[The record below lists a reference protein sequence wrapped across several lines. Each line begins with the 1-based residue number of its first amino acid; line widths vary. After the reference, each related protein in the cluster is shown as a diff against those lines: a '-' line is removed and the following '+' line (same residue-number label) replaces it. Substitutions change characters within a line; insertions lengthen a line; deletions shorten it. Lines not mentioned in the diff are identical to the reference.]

1 MMGNYNGK
9 TYINGFRNVLR
20 RVKAQNN
27 CERYNSI
34 CTNPGNADEERIWF
48 LCQKFWPKLYTDRN
62 IDIDKYVANNCLDE
76 KTAQKHL
83 AEIHELLDKLGWEK
97 SLKVS

>member
-1 MMGNYNGK
+1 MEKPYVNS
-9 TYINGFRNVLR
+9 FRNVLR

-34 CTNPGNADEERIWF
+34 CTNPCGADEERIWVLF
-48 LCQKFWPKLYTDRN
+48 QKFWPQLYTDRN

-76 KTAQKHL
+76 KTAQKYL

-97 SLKVS
+97 A

>member
-1 MMGNYNGK
+1 MEKPYVND
-9 TYINGFRNVLR
+9 FRNVLR

-34 CTNPGNADEERIWF
+34 CTNPCGADEERIWV
-48 LCQKFWPKLYTDRN
+48 LCQKFWPQLYTDRN

-76 KTAQKHL
+76 KTAQKYL
-83 AEIHELLDKLGWEK
+83 FEIHELLDKLGWEK
-97 SLKVS
+97 V

>member
-1 MMGNYNGK
+1 MEKPYV
-9 TYINGFRNVLR
+9 NGFRNVLR

-34 CTNPGNADEERIWF
+34 CNPCSADEERIWV
-48 LCQKFWPKLYTDRN
+48 LCQKFWPQLYADRN

-76 KTAQKHL
+76 KTAQKYL
-83 AEIHELLDKLGWEK
+83 FEIHELLDKLGWEK
-97 SLKVS
+97 V